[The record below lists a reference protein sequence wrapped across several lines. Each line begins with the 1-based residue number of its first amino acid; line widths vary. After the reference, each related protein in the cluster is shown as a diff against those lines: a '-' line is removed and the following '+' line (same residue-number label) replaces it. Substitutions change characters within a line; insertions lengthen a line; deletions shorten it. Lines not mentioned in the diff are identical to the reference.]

1 MKTRTMWGGLLAV
14 AVLATSGMACSKK
27 KKEAAEQIRNVNY
40 EQVTRAD
47 FNRLA
52 QHLDVPLFWAV
63 DKEEPLVLS
72 AKEIVV
78 VLGPEKS
85 QRADWV
91 DASGNWTPRFQKAYD
106 AIADLSRQG
115 PSEKGLKPSEV
126 ERRALVR
133 QELDHGR
140 PTLLRAD
147 LSKLSEAERNFA
159 SQMLEAGRLIDKLY
173 AKQTGATEWAGRVL
187 PDDPASKYLFFRN
200 QGPWCRAPQTEG
212 DPKCSAVP
220 EAPKQ
225 VFGLYP
231 AQLQQDSGFCDY
243 LEKQPNGDD
252 LMGHFNTVAAAA
264 EESAAPPGKAPAAK
278 AQVDADAGAGDA
290 AADNAGVGPLV
301 ATPYAAAYAAEMAE
315 VANILESAAQTLQAD
330 PKEAAMVAYLKA
342 ASSAFRNNTWF
353 AADGPWS
360 EMNGKNSKW
369 YLRIGPDE
377 VYFEP
382 CNRKAGFHM
391 TFAKINPDSLEWQK
405 KLEPVK
411 QGMEKEIANLAGP
424 PYTERQVAF
433 HLPDFIDI
441 VMNSGD
447 SRKPFGGTI
456 GQSLPNWGPV
466 AQASKGRTV
475 VMTNLYDDED
485 SRTALKDKAASLLC
499 ADTMKLFTSEAG
511 PMVMSIVLHEAGHNL
526 GPSHDYAVKGKTGPQ
541 IFTGPIASMLEELK
555 AQTIALYFTDWLT
568 QKQVITAEFA
578 DQTHVRDLVWAFG
591 HISRGMFTPK
601 GKPRAYSQLAAIQ
614 FGALMTAG
622 AVTWREETAANGKD
636 MGCFSVD
643 MAKFAPAVK
652 ELMTKVA
659 KIKGS
664 GDKPGVLKLI
674 ADYVEVTDDAKTRH
688 ETIRERWL
696 RGPKASFTYSVE
708 LN

>member
-1 MKTRTMWGGLLAV
+1 MKNRLMLGGVIAV
-14 AVLATSGMACSKK
+14 ALTTIGAACNKK
-27 KKEAAEQIRNVNY
+27 NEAAEQTRNVTY
-40 EQVTRAD
+40 EQVARAD

-52 QHLDVPLFWAV
+52 QHLNVPLFWATV
-63 DKEEPLVLS
+63 DKGDPNV
-72 AKEIVV
+72 IFPGNVVV
-78 VLGPEKS
+78 VLGPDKS

-91 DASGNWTPRFQKAYD
+91 DAKGNWTPRFQKAYEE
-106 AIADLSRQG
+106 IANLSRKG

-133 QELDHGR
+133 QELDQGR

-147 LSKLSEAERNFA
+147 LSKLSAPEQNFV
-159 SQMLEAGRLIDKLY
+159 SQMMEAGRLIDQVY
-173 AKQTGATEWAGRVL
+173 AKQTGAVDWEGRVL

-200 QGPWCRAPQTEG
+200 QGPWCLSPVTEG

-243 LEKQPNGDD
+243 VAKQPGGDE
-252 LMGHFNTVAAAA
+252 LMGHFNTVSAAAD
-264 EESAAPPGKAPAAK
+264 ESAAPPGSVPAV
-278 AQVDADAGAGDA
+278 QDGA
-290 AADNAGVGPLV
+290 AGVGPLV
-301 ATPYAAAYAAEMAE
+301 PTLYSNAYTAEMTEIADL
-315 VANILESAAQTLQAD
+315 LEAAVQTLQSD
-330 PKEAAMVAYLKA
+330 PKEAAMVAYLQGA
-342 ASSAFRNNTWF
+342 QSAFRNNTWF
-353 AADGPWS
+353 SADEPWAQ
-360 EMNGKNSKW
+360 MNGKNSQW

-382 CNRKAGFHM
+382 CNTKAGFHM
-391 TFAKINPDSLEWQK
+391 TFAKINPDSLEWQN

-411 QGMEKEIANLAGP
+411 QAMEKEIAQLAGP
-424 PYTERQVAF
+424 PYREREVAF

-441 VMNSGD
+441 VLNAGD

-466 AQASKGRTV
+466 AKAGGRTV
-475 VMTNLYDDED
+475 VMTNLYDDDD
-485 SRTALKDKAASLLC
+485 SRTALKDKAESLLC
-499 ADTMKLFTSEAG
+499 PDTMKLFTTDSE

-526 GPSHDYAVKGKTGPQ
+526 GPSHDYEVGGLTAPK

-555 AQTIALYFTDWLT
+555 AQTIALYFTDWLAA
-568 QKQVITAEFA
+568 QKVITPAFA
-578 DQTHVRDLVWAFG
+578 DQTHIRDVTWAFG
-591 HISRGMFTPK
+591 HIAQGMTTPT

-614 FGALMTAG
+614 LGALMDAG
-622 AVTWREETAANGKD
+622 AVNWREEKAANGKD

-652 ELMTKVA
+652 QLMGKVA

-664 GDKPGVLKLI
+664 GDTAGAQALTD
-674 ADYVEVTDDAKTRH
+674 AYVVVTDDQKYRH

-696 RGPKASFTYSVE
+696 RGPKASFVYSVE

>member
-1 MKTRTMWGGLLAV
+1 MKTRTLLGGLLTT
-14 AVLATSGMACSKK
+14 AVLATCGLACNKK
-27 KKEAAEQIRNVNY
+27 KSNSEAEQVRNVTY

-52 QHLDVPLFWAV
+52 QHLNIPLFWAS
-63 DKEEPLVLS
+63 DTESPLVITP
-72 AKEIVV
+72 KEVVV
-78 VLGPEKS
+78 VLGPDKS

-91 DASGNWTPRFQKAYD
+91 DAKGNWTDRFKKSYD
-106 AIADLSRQG
+106 EMAELSRKG

-126 ERRALVR
+126 LRRSLVR
-133 QELDHGR
+133 QELDQGR

-147 LSKLSEAERNFA
+147 LSKLSEPERNFA
-159 SQMLEAGRLIDKLY
+159 SQMMEAGRLINELY
-173 AKQTGATEWAGRVL
+173 AKQTGAAEWEGRVL

-200 QGPWCRAPQTEG
+200 QGPWCRAPETEEN
-212 DPKCSAVP
+212 PKCSAVP
-220 EAPKQ
+220 ETPKQ

-231 AQLQQDSGFCDY
+231 APLQEDSGFCDY
-243 LEKQPNGDD
+243 LDKQPNGDD
-252 LMGHFNTVAAAA
+252 LMGHFNTVSAAAQEA
-264 EESAAPPGKAPAAK
+264 AAPAGTPAPAAK
-278 AQVDADAGAGDA
+278 DGAGDA
-290 AADNAGVGPLV
+290 AAGVGPLLP
-301 ATPYAAAYAAEMAE
+301 TPYAAAYASEMAE
-315 VANILESAAQTLQAD
+315 VANLLEASALTLQPDAS
-330 PKEAAMVAYLKA
+330 EAAMVAYLKA
-342 ASSAFRNNTWF
+342 AASAFRNNTWF
-353 AADGPWS
+353 DADEPWS

-411 QGMEKEIANLAGP
+411 QGMEKEIARLAGP
-424 PYTERQVAF
+424 PYRERQVSF

-441 VMNSGD
+441 VLNAGD

-466 AQASKGRTV
+466 AAASKGRTV

-485 SRTALKDKAASLLC
+485 SRTSLKDKASSLLC
-499 ADTMKLFTSEAG
+499 EDTMKLFTTESG

-526 GPSHDYAVKGKTGPQ
+526 GPSHDYAVKGKTGPE

-568 QKQVITAEFA
+568 EQKVITPDFA
-578 DQTHVRDLVWAFG
+578 QQTHVRDLVWAFG
-591 HISRGMFTPK
+591 HISRGMYTPK

-614 FGALMTAG
+614 FGSLMNAG
-622 AVTWREETAANGKD
+622 AVTWREEKAANGTD
-636 MGCFSVD
+636 MGCFSAD
-643 MAKFAPAVK
+643 MAKFGPAVA

-664 GDKPGVLKLI
+664 GNKPGVLKLI
-674 ADYVEVTDDAKTRH
+674 ADYVDVTDEAKTRH

-696 RGPKASFTYSVE
+696 RGPKASFVYSVE